1 MIASALAAVIA
12 GLEAKRNAPPATGGN
27 LYTEGVP
34 LPESLGVAIELATRD
49 DTILEILGADSVLDF
64 ASLARSEWAEYSNE
78 VSDWERTALP
88 APLVTAPP
96 APGSG
101 CGRRYTAITAPAIT
115 RTTRRTPSYR
125 RTRDLLLRAE
135 RAGFDSTLLAEHVI
149 HPSNTED
156 DVLETW
162 STIAALAEATSRIEL
177 IGAVKP
183 LLFNPLVFAKIAANI
198 ADIADGRLAVNLV
211 TGWFLPELEGLGL
224 DPLDHDDRYAYSRE
238 WIGIVTELW
247 TGKHVSIGDRGGHPA
262 LVRPVPASPPLLY
275 VGGESEPGR
284 ALAAEHADV
293 FFING
298 RPLAD
303 TVEVIEDLRV
313 AAARRCTAAIRPVRL
328 RDRPR
333 HRGRG
338 HRRAGLSA
346 VAVGRRE
353 RPEISGGTDPKTQMY
368 KVLSGTKRIGS
379 NGGTL
384 AGLVGSY
391 EQVVERIEAF
401 HDAGVELFMLQFQPI
416 EAELDR
422 FADKIIPHFR

>member
-1 MIASALAAVIA
+1 M
-12 GLEAKRNAPPATGGN
+12 
-27 LYTEGVP
+27 
-34 LPESLGVAIELATRD
+34 
-49 DTILEILGADSVLDF
+49 
-64 ASLARSEWAEYSNE
+64 
-78 VSDWERTALP
+78 
-88 APLVTAPP
+88 TAPRFGVW
-96 APGSG
+96 APVYGNHG
-101 CGRRYTAITAPAIT
+101 ARLHPDDAPDA
-115 RTTRRTPSYR
+115 SYR
-125 RTRDLLLRAE
+125 RTRSLLLRAE
-135 RAGFDSTLLAEHVI
+135 QAGFDSTLLAEHVI

-183 LLFNPLVFAKIAANI
+183 LLFNPLVFAKISANI

-238 WIGIVTELW
+238 WLGIVTELW
-247 TGKHVSIGDRGGHPA
+247 AGKHVPIGSRGGQPA
-262 LVRPVPASPPLLY
+262 LIRPTPARPPVLY

-284 ALAAEHADV
+284 ALAAERADV

-298 RPLAD
+298 RPYQE
-303 TVEVIEDLRV
+303 TVEVIEDLR
-313 AAARRCTAAIRPVRL
+313 A
-328 RDRPR
+328 RPR
-333 HRGRG
+333 DGAPLRF
-338 HRRAGLSA
+338 GLSA
-346 VAVGRRE
+346 FVIARDTE
-353 RPEISGGTDPKTQMY
+353 DEANAELAHLQALADAETRPEISRGTDPKTQMY

-391 EQVVERIEAF
+391 EQVIERIQAF
-401 HDAGVELFMLQFQPI
+401 HDAGIELFMLQFQPI

>member
-1 MIASALAAVIA
+1 MTSPGPHVAGRAAPRFGVW
-12 GLEAKRNAPPATGGN
+12 APVYGN
-27 LYTEGVP
+27 H
-34 LPESLGVAIELATRD
+34 
-49 DTILEILGADSVLDF
+49 GAREHPQD
-64 ASLARSEWAEYSNE
+64 
-78 VSDWERTALP
+78 
-88 APLVTAPP
+88 APDA
-96 APGSG
+96 
-101 CGRRYTAITAPAIT
+101 
-115 RTTRRTPSYR
+115 SYR

-135 RAGFDSTLLAEHVI
+135 AAGFDSTLVAQHVI

-162 STIAALAEATSRIEL
+162 STIAAVAEATSRIEL

-198 ADIADGRLAVNLV
+198 ADIAEGRLSVNLV

-238 WIGIVTELW
+238 WLSIVTDLW
-247 TGKHVSIGDRGGHPA
+247 AGKHVAIGDHGGQPA
-262 LVRPVPASPPLLY
+262 LIRPAPADPPPLY

-284 ALAAEHADV
+284 ALAAEKADV

-298 RPLAD
+298 RPLPD
-303 TVEVIEDLRV
+303 TIEVIEDLR
-313 AAARRCTAAIRPVRL
+313 A
-328 RDRPR
+328 RPR
-333 HRGRG
+333 DGAPLRF
-338 HRRAGLSA
+338 GLSA
-346 VAVGRRE
+346 FVIARDTEEEALAELDYLHALDEAVD

-368 KVLSGTKRIGS
+368 KVLSGAKRIGS

-391 EQVVERIEAF
+391 DQVIERIHAF
-401 HDAGVELFMLQFQPI
+401 HDAGIELFMLQFQPI
-416 EAELDR
+416 ESELDR